1 VGRCGK
7 MREGMKGGREEGRK
21 DELPRER
28 IEKDGGF
35 REDKT
40 ISCLSVPV
48 YGE

>member
-1 VGRCGK
+1 MWEDAGRD
-7 MREGMKGGREEGRK
+7 EGRKGGRMNC
-21 DELPRER
+21 LER
-28 IEKDGGF
+28 FGLKDGGF